1 LALSGF
7 ACLTSSAQALVREDQ
22 AACPAAK
29 MFFAAFTSAF
39 SAWPQARQM
48 KLLWVALLPL
58 SVWLQAQQRWLVNA
72 GFTAM
77 A

>member
-1 LALSGF
+1 
-7 ACLTSSAQALVREDQ
+7 
-22 AACPAAK
+22 